1 MSIFRWGILGTGN
14 IAGQFARG
22 LAALDDAALV
32 AVGSRTAEAAEAFGE
47 RFGVSRRHASYAD
60 LASDPEVDAIYVA
73 TPHTLHKDNTL
84 LCLEAGKPVLCE
96 KPFAI
101 NAGAAEQMIAAARGR
116 GLFLMEAMWTRF
128 LPHVARL
135 RELLAAGTIGEIR
148 QVRAD
153 FSFRTDFDPQGRL
166 FDPALGGGG
175 LLDVGIYPV
184 ALASM
189 ILGPPARIAAMAD
202 MGATGVDEQA
212 ALVFGYSGGQL
223 AVLTCGTRTS
233 SPHEALIL
241 GERGH
246 IKVHDAWW
254 KPSALTVAVEGKWPE
269 RIEPAAVGNG
279 YNYEA
284 AEVARCVRAGRIES
298 DIMPLGETLAIARTL
313 DAVRAQWG
321 LRYPSE

>member
-1 MSIFRWGILGTGN
+1 MSTFRWGILGTGN

-22 LAALDDAALV
+22 LAALDAAALV
-32 AVGSRTAEAAEAFGE
+32 AVGSRTAAAADAFGE
-47 RFGVSRRHASYAD
+47 RFGVPRRHAGYAD
-60 LASDPEVDAIYVA
+60 LANDSEVDAIYIA
-73 TPHTLHKDNTL
+73 TPHTLHKENTL

-101 NAGAAEQMIAAARGR
+101 NAGEAEQMIAAARSR

-128 LPHVARL
+128 LPHIARL

-148 QVRAD
+148 QIRAD
-153 FSFRTDFDPQGRL
+153 FSFRTEFDPSGRL

-175 LLDVGIYPV
+175 LLDVGVYPV

-189 ILGPPARIAAMAD
+189 ILGPPARTAALAD

-212 ALVFGYSGGQL
+212 ALVFGYPGGRL
-223 AVLTCGTRTS
+223 AVLTCATRTS

-241 GERGH
+241 GDKGY
-246 IKVHDAWW
+246 IKIHDAWW
-254 KPSALTVAVEGKWPE
+254 KPSALTVAVEGKQPE

-298 DIMPLGETLAIARTL
+298 DIMPLDETLAIARTL